1 MADVLLDTQAP
12 PSTPASGKLIVFP
25 HTVNKTLIVKDDS
38 GRTNTLG
45 GAIRNYNTAD
55 VVANAADTYLTG
67 SGLVI
72 PTGLALQVG
81 TAFRWRIAMTKTA
94 FGTAA
99 PIWNVRVGTAG
110 SIADTARLVFT
121 QVALQTAAADT
132 GIVSIEAV
140 LRNVGAAGVLA
151 GCLEMNHIL
160 ASTGFS
166 TLTMNI
172 MQVTSSGFDTTVAG
186 SIIGISVNPGSA
198 GVWIHQLIMAEMLN
212 I

>member
-1 MADVLLDTQAP
+1 MADLLLDTQVV
-12 PSTPASGKLIVFP
+12 PSTPASGKMLVFP
-25 HTVNKTLIVKDDS
+25 HSGNKTLVAKDDS

-45 GAIRNYNTAD
+45 GAIRNWNTAD

-67 SGLVI
+67 SNLVI
-72 PTGLALQVG
+72 PAGLTLQVG
-81 TAFRWRIAMTKTA
+81 TAFRWRIAMSKTA

-99 PIWNVRVGTAG
+99 PIWNIRVGTAG
-110 SIADTARLVFT
+110 SVADSARIVFT

-140 LRNVGAAGVLA
+140 LRNVGASGILA

-160 ASTGFS
+160 AATGFS

-172 MQVTSSGFDTTVAG
+172 MQVTSSGFDTTVPG
-186 SIIGISVNPGSA
+186 TTIGISVNPGSA
-198 GVWIHQLIMAEMLN
+198 GVWTHQLIMAEMLN

>member
-25 HTVNKTLIVKDDS
+25 HTVNKTLMVKGDD

-99 PIWNVRVGTAG
+99 PIWNVRIGTAG
-110 SIADTARLVFT
+110 SVADTARLVFT

-151 GCLEMNHIL
+151 GCLEMNHVL
-160 ASTGFS
+160 AATGFS

-198 GVWIHQLIMAEMLN
+198 GVWTHQLIMAEMLN